1 MDTVKIAASLMCASL
16 LHLEEDIRELDR
28 VGVDFFHID
37 IMDGHFV
44 PNLGLNF
51 DFIEQIKTISRTP
64 LDVHLMA
71 EAPEAL
77 IPTLHGLRV
86 ECVSFHVE
94 AAKRPLSLIQDM
106 KARGMKTGVALKP
119 STGVGALEYLLSDVD
134 YALIMTVEPG
144 FARQKFIFGMLDK
157 ISSLKRFMSDHNVDV
172 PIEVDGN
179 ISIETARWCID
190 RGANILVG
198 GTSSIFKKDTG
209 IGSSCLAFKRAIGLS
224 SDSCR
229 CG

>member
-1 MDTVKIAASLMCASL
+1 MDTVKIAASVMCANL

-28 VGVDFFHID
+28 VGVDFFHVD

-44 PNLGLNF
+44 PNLALNF

-71 EAPEAL
+71 EGPEAL
-77 IPTLHGLRV
+77 ISTLVGLRV

-94 AAKRPLSLIQDM
+94 AAKRPLSLIQDV
-106 KARGMKTGVALKP
+106 KARGMKAGIALKP
-119 STGVGALEYLLSDVD
+119 STGIGALEYLLKDVD
-134 YALIMTVEPG
+134 YVLVMTVEPG
-144 FARQKFIFGMLDK
+144 FARQKFIPAMLDK
-157 ISSLKRFMSDHNVDV
+157 ISSLRRSMSDHNVDV

-179 ISIETARWCID
+179 ISIETARWCIE

-198 GTSSIFKKDTG
+198 GTSSIFRKDIG
-209 IGSSCLAFKRAIGLS
+209 IGSACLAFKRAIGIEH
-224 SDSCR
+224 
-229 CG
+229 